1 MVDVLPLGIYVHL
14 PWCVRKCPYCD
25 FNSHAL
31 KEQLPERAY
40 LDSLLADLEFEAKRL
55 RGRTARSI
63 FFGGGTPSLFSPD
76 GIGRIISAVVET
88 GLLAADAEISMEAN
102 PGTIERGQFAE
113 YKAVGV
119 NRFSLGAQ
127 TFDPG
132 QLERIGRIHS
142 DKEIWSSIDE
152 LAAAGIE
159 NFNLD
164 LMYAL
169 PGQSVEQALQD
180 IRFAVE
186 ANPAHISHYQLT
198 IEPKTPFHHK
208 PPPLPGDDE
217 AWKMQTEGQQFLS
230 EAGFRHY
237 EISAYARPDRE
248 CRHNLNYWTYGDYI
262 GIGAGAHGKL
272 TDGATG
278 RISRHFKSKNPQR
291 YIESNGES
299 RRSEEQLTDGDIIF
313 EFMLNNLRLRDGFA
327 ESDFEA
333 RTGLP
338 FNRVLPSV
346 RDAVRHRLIEQDG
359 QRRWRATSLG
369 YRFLNDLQACFL
381 PGADNDPAKGRP
393 LATPKASV

>member
-1 MVDVLPLGIYVHL
+1 MIDVLPLGIYVHL
-14 PWCVRKCPYCD
+14 PWCVSKCPYCD

-31 KEQLPERAY
+31 KEQLPEQAY

-63 FFGGGTPSLFSPD
+63 FIGGGTPSLFSPD
-76 GIGRIISAVVET
+76 GIGRIISAVVEA

-127 TFDPG
+127 TFDPA

-169 PGQSVEQALQD
+169 PGQSVEQALQE

-208 PPPLPGDDE
+208 PPLLPGDDE

-278 RISRHFKSKNPQR
+278 RISRHFKSKNPRR

-313 EFMLNNLRLRDGFA
+313 EFMLNNLRLHDGFA
-327 ESDFEA
+327 ESDFEE

-346 RDAVRHRLIEQDG
+346 RDAVRHGLIEQDG
-359 QRRWRATSLG
+359 QRHWRATSLG

-381 PGADNDPAKGRP
+381 PGADNDLAKGRP

>member
-1 MVDVLPLGIYVHL
+1 MIDVLPLGIYVHL
-14 PWCVRKCPYCD
+14 PWCVSKCPYCD

-31 KEQLPERAY
+31 KEQLPEQAY

-63 FFGGGTPSLFSPD
+63 FIGGGTPSLFSPD
-76 GIGRIISAVVET
+76 GIGRIISAVVEA

-142 DKEIWSSIDE
+142 DREIWSSIDE

-278 RISRHFKSKNPQR
+278 RISRHFKSKNPRR

-313 EFMLNNLRLRDGFA
+313 EFMLNNLRLHDGFA
-327 ESDFEA
+327 ESDFEE

-346 RDAVRHRLIEQDG
+346 RDAVRHGLIEQDG

-381 PGADNDPAKGRP
+381 PGADNDLAKGRP